1 MDNISVRELRNSSG
15 RVLQRVANGETLT
28 VTRDGEPIDEL
39 RPLGGRG
46 VRASELLRR
55 WKALPAIDVAAF
67 RADVDA
73 VIDMTL

>member
-1 MDNISVRELRNSSG
+1 MDHISVRELRNSGG

-28 VTRDGEPIDEL
+28 VTRDGEPIAEL

-67 RADVDA
+67 RADVAA